1 MTVTAITKELLA
13 RMGFLDAEIQ
23 ECDVEGRVKISV
35 RVQSARELIGAR
47 GETLAALQHL
57 VRRIAAKH
65 ISPILTLDVDVNNY
79 KQIRESILQ
88 DFAKDIGE
96 RVRVE
101 KRAMELKPMPPFDR
115 RVVHTALA
123 QFPDLRT
130 ESLGEGEQRYIVV
143 RPFP

>member
-1 MTVTAITKELLA
+1 
-13 RMGFLDAEIQ
+13 MGFKDAEIQ
-23 ECDVEGRVKISV
+23 ERDVEGRVKISV
-35 RVQSARELIGAR
+35 RVQSARELIGAK
-47 GETLAALQHL
+47 GETLTALQHL
-57 VRRIAAKH
+57 VRRIVAKH
-65 ISPILTLDVDVNNY
+65 ISPIFTLDIDVNNY

-88 DFAKDIGE
+88 DFAKGIGE

-101 KRAMELKPMPPFDR
+101 KRAVELKPMPSFDR